1 MVKPG
6 HLASLNDFIKQRIAI
21 GFNEIV
27 PLSSN
32 TLIEETVDEIFSID
46 LVTNDLSTEE
56 KIILFI
62 ALVPHFYP
70 EFYNS
75 IIHEFL
81 PQGGDFP
88 EFGGVRGTN
97 HRGILPTGETV
108 QFLLAGRDI
117 SKRFL
122 VQELFDEQHLFFQHD
137 ILWLEQV
144 KEGEPFMSG
153 RIIVSAEW
161 EEKILKGKEL
171 KPRFSY
177 DFPAKLTTTKMKWE
191 DVVLHPYTHDQIDDI
206 KRWIKFHD
214 VLYSDDNLSRKINR
228 GYRVLFYGPP
238 GTGKTLTATLLGK
251 EFDKDVYR
259 VDLSQIVSKYIGET
273 EKNLKPDI

>member
-1 MVKPG
+1 MIKPG
-6 HLASLNDFIKQRIAI
+6 HLTSLNDFIKQRIAI

-32 TLIEETVDEIFSID
+32 TVIEETVDEIFSSDPII
-46 LVTNDLSTEE
+46 NSLSTEE

-70 EFYNS
+70 EFFNS

-117 SKRFL
+117 SKRFII
-122 VQELFDEQHLFFQHD
+122 QELFDEQHLFFQHD

-177 DFPAKLTTTKMKWE
+177 DFPAKLTTSRMKWE

-214 VLYSDDNLSRKINR
+214 ILYSDDNLSRKINR
-228 GYRVLFYGPP
+228 GYRGFILWATGYGQNTYCNIIRKRIWQ
-238 GTGKTLTATLLGK
+238 GC
-251 EFDKDVYR
+251 
-259 VDLSQIVSKYIGET
+259 LSCRSFTNRIKIYW
-273 EKNLKPDI
+273 